1 MLHVGCRC
9 SGWYFLSIA
18 SLGHSLGFHLP
29 RRRKEKEGFLKCV
42 FINNKRVF
50 YSVFFV
56 FNRVTD
62 EVFNFLLVWYY
73 CTLTIRESILISNGS
88 RYSATCKNHG
98 KHEMSLKKTRQQKR
112 IELGTET

>member
-9 SGWYFLSIA
+9 SGWDFLSIA
-18 SLGHSLGFHLP
+18 SLGFHLP

-88 RYSATCKNHG
+88 RIKGWWVSHHYVSTFLSG
-98 KHEMSLKKTRQQKR
+98 VMLTW
-112 IELGTET
+112 